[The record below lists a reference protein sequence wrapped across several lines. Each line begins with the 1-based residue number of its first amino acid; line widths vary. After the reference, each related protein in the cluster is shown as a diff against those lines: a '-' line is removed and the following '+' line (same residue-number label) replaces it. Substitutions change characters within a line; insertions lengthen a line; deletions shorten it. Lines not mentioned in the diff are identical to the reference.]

1 MASSSGLDFVSDRQ
15 KRRRINFALLAR
27 ELDGPVGQDYQSSLE
42 NITDNENE
50 NLQTINENNGL
61 YEDADV
67 YHNRTEIVNDVSNVS
82 DSDIEPES
90 DGDEYFYDCEVE
102 ETFFDCQED
111 VRLEVDGI
119 ERANDFQKLLAA
131 WAVDCQVKQVHVD
144 KLLSVFKLFPNVDI
158 FTRLPSTC
166 RTLLSTTR
174 KTCLKTIEP
183 GHYFHFG
190 IEEGVRSMLRK
201 LGIKRLRGKK
211 LKLQINVDGI
221 PISKSLGRQFWPIL
235 GYLTDFPHSKP
246 FLIGIYHGYSKPNDA
261 NFFLSEFVLEMYDG
275 RLIFLDDDSP
285 LRTDTS
291 FRNREDEDHHTG
303 RSILQDLPIDMV
315 KCFPLDYMHLVCL
328 GVMRKLLW
336 AWKRGS
342 YQSRL
347 RASEIDEISK
357 FLVFIC
363 PFISCELARKTRS
376 VKELA
381 RWKATELRLF
391 LLYVGN

>member
-363 PFISCELARKTRS
+363 PFISCEFARKTRS